1 MANDWFVIR
10 QLYLNNG
17 IIEYIFI
24 GGMHHFDY
32 IKEELNN
39 TTLTIDSQVGNED
52 NCISIYN
59 TYQFN

>member
-1 MANDWFVIR
+1 MSIKTSTNKLKVTELD
-10 QLYLNNG
+10 
-17 IIEYIFI
+17 
-24 GGMHHFDY
+24 FDY